1 MSDEAT
7 CYLCGGVREGKSRI
21 CRNCAARF
29 GTETL
34 DTRSAPL
41 SLEHESAEALAD
53 SLEEMSR
60 RRLGDGG
67 GSSRYR
73 SQIPLPPQMR
83 EEQERAAVHRR
94 EERQRQATVD
104 NAGRLA
110 ARREADLG
118 KIVENC
124 PACGSS
130 VNQDG
135 VHFSFCTD
143 CGTELPGIQRPKT
156 KRVRKPDAS
165 GVRDVRS
172 SARQLAEVHEQARQ
186 HQHQQHQQTLHGT
199 TTQDGTGNPVV
210 LAVLSFLL
218 PGLGQLLNRQ
228 VAKGVLTMVGSF
240 VIQAVLPF
248 GPLVTTVIRVLCAVD
263 AYRIGER
270 RRRGETVGETEWDLA

>member
-1 MSDEAT
+1 MSDEAS
-7 CYLCGGVREGKSRI
+7 CYLCGAPREGKSRI
-21 CRNCAARF
+21 CRDCAARF

-34 DTRSAPL
+34 DTRSTPL
-41 SLEHESAEALAD
+41 SLEHESAEVLAD
-53 SLEEMSR
+53 SLEEMAR
-60 RRLGDGG
+60 RRLGEGG
-67 GSSRYR
+67 SRYR

-94 EERQRQATVD
+94 ENQQRQATVQ
-104 NAGRLA
+104 NAERLA
-110 ARREADLG
+110 ARREADFG
-118 KIVENC
+118 KVVENC

-135 VHFSFCTD
+135 VQFSFCMD
-143 CGTELPGIQRPKT
+143 CGADLPAMQRPRT

-186 HQHQQHQQTLHGT
+186 HRHQQQQMVHGPAST
-199 TTQDGTGNPVV
+199 ETVGNPVV
-210 LAVLSFLL
+210 HAVLSFLL

-240 VIQAVLPF
+240 VIQALPF
-248 GPLVTTVIRVLCAVD
+248 GAVVTTVIRVLCAVD

-270 RRRGETVGETEWDLA
+270 RRRGESVGDTEWDLA